1 VGWRVRVGGGGLFV
15 AWLVAG
21 AGQLGCAGT
30 TAQPLRL
37 EPRADD
43 PGIADVTARRIAVEP
58 RLCRYDITVAVRDG
72 TARLDGKVTSGA
84 ERRRAAEIARDAGAA
99 RVDDRLRID
108 PAAGVRSRC

>member
-1 VGWRVRVGGGGLFV
+1 MVGVGLFA
-15 AWLVAG
+15 AWLAG
-21 AGQLGCAGT
+21 APGCAGT

-43 PGIADVTARRIAVEP
+43 QGIADVTARRLAVEP
-58 RLCRYDITVAVRDG
+58 RLCRYDITVVVSDR

-84 ERRRAAEIARDAGAA
+84 ERRRAAEIARDAGAVS
-99 RVDDRLRID
+99 VDDRLGID